1 MENRMEVL
9 PRTKEIYKDNLS
21 CKLLIFFFLFIFNR
35 NKRLKKRTFKR
46 KHFYDPFTRL
56 EWLSFMTC

>member
-21 CKLLIFFFLFIFNR
+21 CKLLIFFLFLTET
-35 NKRLKKRTFKR
+35 KDKKRTFKR